1 MKTRYSKF
9 WNIKWKKKNSCN
21 CRGNGFCYEFCT
33 HYVYLHGLLLV
44 LSIEGKEGV
53 KKLNFLVLWK
63 NLFSAWGLL
72 NWKSNLLHFK
82 KWGKMGVIFLYL
94 NIFSR
99 ALLIMISSQRRI
111 ELILTCLF

>member
-1 MKTRYSKF
+1 MGEIRKNEKIEMKTRYSKF
-9 WNIKWKKKNSCN
+9 WNIKWKKNSCN
-21 CRGNGFCYEFCT
+21 CRGNGFCYEFYT
-33 HYVYLHGLLLV
+33 HYVYLHGLLLI

-82 KWGKMGVIFLYL
+82 KMGENGGYFFIPEYFLK
-94 NIFSR
+94 S
-99 ALLIMISSQRRI
+99 
-111 ELILTCLF
+111 TVDHDK